1 MFATRSGRSEFSSSL
16 LKRCCLYCCRWWC
29 DEGIDDTDTAMSLWM
44 KMTATTTASLKI
56 ATNISVADYE
66 TTKKRPGDWMAAMH
80 HLLHRVMTASECL
93 LLRRR
98 RRRSTERAKP
108 AMPMKSEK
116 CEIRQTN
123 SILISMDCLSVA
135 ASILISTHC

>member
-1 MFATRSGRSEFSSSL
+1 
-16 LKRCCLYCCRWWC
+16 LYCCRWWC

-116 CEIRQTN
+116 CEDEF
-123 SILISMDCLSVA
+123 DCTDFNGLPVRRCFDSDFNA
-135 ASILISTHC
+135 LLK